1 MPVLYLY
8 ILAGLFAATSMV
20 YIFIFR
26 ALFNYTYMATIKTL
40 KDFFYFYTE
49 LAYYF
54 AIGYL
59 LLIAVIIA
67 LSIVIIEQ
75 NDEIEMQRSI
85 LERTPRY
92 TASHCPAGLLEGEYR
107 MLLSRIEHR

>member
-1 MPVLYLY
+1 M
-8 ILAGLFAATSMV
+8 G
-20 YIFIFR
+20 
-26 ALFNYTYMATIKTL
+26 TIKTL

-67 LSIVIIEQ
+67 LSIVIIKQ
-75 NDEIEMQRSI
+75 NDERSI

-92 TASHCPAGLLEGEYR
+92 TTSHCPAGLLEGEYR